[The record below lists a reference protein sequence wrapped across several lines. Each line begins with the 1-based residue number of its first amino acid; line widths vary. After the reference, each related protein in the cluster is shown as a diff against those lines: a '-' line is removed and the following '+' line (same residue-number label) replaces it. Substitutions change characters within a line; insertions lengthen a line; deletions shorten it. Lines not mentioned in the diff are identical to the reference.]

1 MFRNRRLENCRLAI
15 ADYAISKLVLFLY
28 MVHLSKNDAASIF
41 KKAETKNI
49 LWFQKVSGD
58 SWLILIISSGNNC
71 HQPEHKA
78 LQIFRIKNEFWLSIF
93 NFNLFLNFSLRQ
105 FFCIYEKFIFI
116 GRSGAWCWKQENSR
130 TDQDSLNV
138 IKKLI
143 SRHAFYLFSYL
154 FTHFWLGKSQ
164 DSSRV
169 KSY

>member
-1 MFRNRRLENCRLAI
+1 MQISNCRLC
-15 ADYAISKLVLFLY
+15 YFKISIVYMWSISLKTTLLLFL
-28 MVHLSKNDAASIF
+28 KKQKRKTFCGF
-41 KKAETKNI
+41 KR
-49 LWFQKVSGD
+49 VSGD

-130 TDQDSLNV
+130 TAQDSLNV